1 MSQELS
7 PHPAIPRPADEA
19 ARLEALRRYS
29 LLDSGTD
36 ADFDFLAEMAAF
48 ICEVPYAFITLVD
61 AERVWVKSSFG
72 RQAQQLPRDE
82 EYCSWSILED
92 VSLHIPN
99 LSADAR
105 TAYLPLTIGEPHYLM
120 YCGANLI
127 TSDGYRIGTL
137 CVMDTQMR
145 ALSGQQ
151 VKMLK
156 RLAAQ
161 VMALI
166 ELRAKDRE
174 LSAALSVMQKLATYD
189 DLTGLL
195 NRRALLAR
203 LQEEVERARRIVHPI
218 SVIMLD
224 LDHFKQI
231 NDTHGHLA
239 GDVVLH
245 GVGKF
250 MKEKLRV
257 TDSAGRYGGE
267 ELCLILPGT
276 TLEDAAVVA
285 EKLRQAL
292 AAISFAT
299 SAGSI
304 GVSASFGVVSGQPGP
319 DLSAEALLDAAD
331 SAMYRAKEKGRDRV
345 EAGQEV

>member
-1 MSQELS
+1 M
-7 PHPAIPRPADEA
+7 PTYPAIPRPDDEA
-19 ARLEALRRYS
+19 ARLEALRRYGI
-29 LLDSGTD
+29 LDSAND
-36 ADFDFLAEMAAF
+36 PDFDFLAEMAAV
-48 ICEVPYAFITLVD
+48 ICDVPYAFISMVD
-61 AERVWVKSSFG
+61 AERVWMKASFG
-72 RQAQQLPRDE
+72 TTATQLPRDE
-82 EYCSWSILED
+82 EYCSWTILED
-92 VSLHIPN
+92 RGLHIPN
-99 LSADAR
+99 LTTDAR
-105 TAYLPLTIGEPHYLM
+105 TAYLPKTAGEPRYQM

-127 TSDGYRIGTL
+127 TSDGYRIGAL

-151 VKMLK
+151 V
-156 RLAAQ
+156 RLLTRLSGQ

-174 LSAALSVMQKLATYD
+174 LSASLNVMQKLATYD

-203 LQEEVERARRIVHPI
+203 LQEEVERARRIVHPL

-231 NDTHGHLA
+231 NDTHGHMA

-250 MKEKLRV
+250 LRERLRV

-276 TLEDAAVVA
+276 SLEDAAAVA

-292 AAISFAT
+292 ETAEFVT

-304 GVSASFGVVSGQPGP
+304 AATASFGVVAGQPGP
-319 DLSAEALLDAAD
+319 KLSTSSLLDAAD
-331 SAMYRAKEKGRDRV
+331 QAMYRAKENGRNRV
-345 EAGQEV
+345 ELGQEV